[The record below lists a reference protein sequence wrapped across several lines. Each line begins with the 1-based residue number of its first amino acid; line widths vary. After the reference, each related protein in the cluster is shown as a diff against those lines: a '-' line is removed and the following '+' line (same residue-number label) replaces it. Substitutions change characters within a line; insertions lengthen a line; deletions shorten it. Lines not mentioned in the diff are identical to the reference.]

1 MRGDSIGGAHGLVRH
16 MIDLGH
22 SHIAILTGPAD
33 ASTSQDRVAGYEAAL
48 MHAGLRVDPGLIRYG
63 EFRDTSGRQM
73 MLTLLAERPEVTAV
87 FAGNNAIALGVMEAL
102 NERGFRIPQD
112 MALVCFDEVSPAAN
126 VFPFL
131 TVAEQPAYEMG
142 VEAARLLLSALES
155 GEPLPPRHVML
166 PSRLIVR
173 HSCARPRE
181 RDKSEAK
188 KK

>member
-1 MRGDSIGGAHGLVRH
+1 MRLGRRKLALLRDRGVATVVIDRRIDGWDVDTVRGDSIGGAHALVRH

-87 FAGNNAIALGVMEAL
+87 FRGQQRDRRWGSMEAL
-102 NERGFRIPQD
+102 GERGFRIPQD
-112 MALVCFDEVSPAAN
+112 MALVCFDELSPAAQRLP
-126 VFPFL
+126 VPDR
-131 TVAEQPAYEMG
+131 G
-142 VEAARLLLSALES
+142 RAAR
-155 GEPLPPRHVML
+155 
-166 PSRLIVR
+166 I
-173 HSCARPRE
+173 
-181 RDKSEAK
+181 
-188 KK
+188 